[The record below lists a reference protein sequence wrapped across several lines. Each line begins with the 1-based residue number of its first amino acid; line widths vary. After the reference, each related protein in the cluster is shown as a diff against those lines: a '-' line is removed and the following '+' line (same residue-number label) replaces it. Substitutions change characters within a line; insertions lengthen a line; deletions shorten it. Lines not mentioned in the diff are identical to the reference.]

1 MEPKPAMQYFLE
13 AIEEDENA
21 ASDMEMITVC
31 TQAQSHCEVTEV
43 KNSAIPVC
51 NLSAAAC

>member
-21 ASDMEMITVC
+21 AGDMEMITVC
-31 TQAQSHCEVTEV
+31 TCACVTAV
-43 KNSAIPVC
+43 IPVC
-51 NLSAAAC
+51 DLSAATC